1 MEKIN
6 LTPQNFHSEIFNLP
20 LKIGVFGNDFKLIIE
35 AYRRKWFL
43 NSSNDMLGLGFPSE
57 YKSNLFKPSF
67 TLTPR
72 VVNWWTLTGEGIE
85 KMARLEAAIHID
97 DNNRIQINRLM
108 YEGNF

>member
-6 LTPQNFHSEIFNLP
+6 LTSQNFYSEISNLP

-43 NSSNDMLGLGFPSE
+43 NSSSDMLGLGE
-57 YKSNLFKPSF
+57 YKSTLFKPSF